1 MNVLLVEDEERI
13 AAFMAK
19 GLRRGSHH
27 VEVIGEGLPAV
38 GALAEPDC
46 QHDVLVLDLGLPDI
60 DGLEVLRRIRESG
73 SVVPAII
80 VTARSGVAD
89 QLRASELGVSDYLVK
104 PFPLTLLLASLD
116 RLAETSSP

>member
-1 MNVLLVEDEERI
+1 M
-13 AAFMAK
+13 M
-19 GLRRGSHH
+19 
-27 VEVIGEGLPAV
+27 
-38 GALAEPDC
+38 
-46 QHDVLVLDLGLPDI
+46 LPDI
-60 DGLEVLRRIRESG
+60 DGLEVLRRIRQSG
-73 SVVPAII
+73 SLVPAII